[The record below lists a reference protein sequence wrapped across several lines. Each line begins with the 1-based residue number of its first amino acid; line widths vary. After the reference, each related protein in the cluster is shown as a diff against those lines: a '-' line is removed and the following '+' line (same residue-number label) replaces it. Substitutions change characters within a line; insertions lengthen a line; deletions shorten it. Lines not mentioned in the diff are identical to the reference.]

1 MLLAFHATPAVVSHS
16 HDVTALIEPTERT
29 RGGHRPNGRWRAG
42 VALAVVLLPI
52 LAATAAG
59 LVLLWP
65 SGAKQ
70 QSPLHFAADG
80 VTFPRGKVPAMTT
93 GPCAKGDMGSQNPT
107 PLPQAGK
114 APRSVARP
122 PSPSRK
128 ARPLAT
134 PYASRCPQRT
144 WRPESAAE

>member
-1 MLLAFHATPAVVSHS
+1 LTDSRFWTEPARWPTMLYAFRATPAVVSHS
-16 HDVTALIEPTERT
+16 HDVTALIEPAERT
-29 RGGHRPNGRWRAG
+29 HGGHRPSGRWRAA

-80 VTFPRGKVPAMTT
+80 VTFLRGT
-93 GPCAKGDMGSQNPT
+93 S
-107 PLPQAGK
+107 
-114 APRSVARP
+114 RP
-122 PSPSRK
+122 
-128 ARPLAT
+128 
-134 PYASRCPQRT
+134 
-144 WRPESAAE
+144 